1 MLTVIISMLVIGLI
15 AKVIVLLW
23 NKAYQECRLDIPP
36 EMGSAPPVDNL
47 CIRML

>member
-23 NKAYQECRLDIPP
+23 NKAY
-36 EMGSAPPVDNL
+36 
-47 CIRML
+47 

>member
-36 EMGSAPPVDNL
+36 EMGSAPNL
-47 CIRML
+47 WMTCV